1 MTPVTMAGTN
11 ICSRKGNKMNKNPST
26 AAAAINTALFHIGS
40 RPSRTPEKMNPGKVL
55 RKRSTG
61 RTTSCF
67 SSVATEAEVI
77 SLLGSEMFSGR
88 VASSETIS
96 GAISGDGFGCATTA
110 SGEGGVL
117 ANFGSVA
124 AEAEVMSLLGSKT
137 FSDRVASS
145 KPVSAVISGDGFG
158 CAATGSGEGG
168 FLANFGGRI
177 R

>member
-1 MTPVTMAGTN
+1 VIASAS
-11 ICSRKGNKMNKNPST
+11 ICSRSGNRMNKSPNT
-26 AAAAINTALFHIGS
+26 AAAPIYTALFHIGR

-61 RTTSCF
+61 TTTSCF

-110 SGEGGVL
+110 SGKGGVL

-168 FLANFGGRI
+168 VLANFGGRI